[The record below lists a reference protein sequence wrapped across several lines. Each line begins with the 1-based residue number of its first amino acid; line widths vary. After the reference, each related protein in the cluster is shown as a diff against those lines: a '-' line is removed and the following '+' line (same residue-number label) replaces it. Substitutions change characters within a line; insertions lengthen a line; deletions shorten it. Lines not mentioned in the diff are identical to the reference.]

1 MNRCPKC
8 NSTVLIKAGKTEK
21 GTQRY
26 QCKMCGRRSAG
37 ENTVI
42 RFKNKEEIKCW
53 KCGSTNIKK
62 KGYTRLGKQMYFCK
76 NCQKKFVPIEKTRFL
91 QKTEKQL
98 IVKYH
103 YHLGISVLELA
114 KHLNRST
121 HTIYKFLE
129 KYNTKRGEK
138 Q

>member
-1 MNRCPKC
+1 MNKCPNC
-8 NSTVLIKAGKTEK
+8 NSLALIKAGKTKK
-21 GTQRY
+21 GTQMY
-26 QCKMCGRRSAG
+26 QCKVCGKKSSDNAK
-37 ENTVI
+37 I
-42 RFKNKEEIKCW
+42 QFKNKEQIKCW

-103 YHLGISVLELA
+103 YYLGVSVPELA
-114 KHLNRST
+114 KYLSRST
-121 HTIYKFLE
+121 RTIYDFLE
-129 KYNTKRGEK
+129 EYNKKRGEK